1 MTRSE
6 VALLLGLAA
15 ARDYRTVGEV
25 DVLAWFEDIG
35 DLDLADA
42 REAVARHYREST
54 DRVMPAHIRR
64 LVKMIRD
71 ERRREAPH
79 EVRAIA
85 GRFEED
91 VTRDLRMKRGL
102 SECREVVGAVL
113 ERIAA
118 GRDVDQPEPSE
129 SDTIRARA
137 LEVARAGKKGRRS

>member
-42 REAVARHYREST
+42 REALARHYREST

-64 LVKMIRD
+64 LVKVIRD
-71 ERRREAPH
+71 ERRRVEQH

-85 GRFEED
+85 SRFEED
-91 VTRDLRMKRGL
+91 VTRDLRMKQGMAQ
-102 SECREVVGAVL
+102 CRDVVGAVM
-113 ERIAA
+113 ERLAA
-118 GRDVDQPEPSE
+118 GRDVDHPEPSE

-137 LEVARAGKKGRRS
+137 LEVAKASKRGRRS

>member
-35 DLDLADA
+35 DLALADA
-42 REAVARHYREST
+42 REALARHYREST

-64 LVKMIRD
+64 LVRVIRD
-71 ERRREAPH
+71 ERRRVEPH

-102 SECREVVGAVL
+102 SECRDVVGAVK
-113 ERIAA
+113 ERLAA
-118 GRDVDQPEPSE
+118 GRNVDQPEPSE
-129 SDTIRARA
+129 SDTIRRRA
-137 LEVARAGKKGRRS
+137 LDIAKASKRGRRS